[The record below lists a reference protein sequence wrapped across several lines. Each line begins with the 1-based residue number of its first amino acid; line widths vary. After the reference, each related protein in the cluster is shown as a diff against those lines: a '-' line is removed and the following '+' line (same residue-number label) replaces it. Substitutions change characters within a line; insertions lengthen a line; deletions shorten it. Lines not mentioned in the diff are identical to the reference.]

1 MEIDWLGVVLAI
13 VAGMIVAF
21 LWYQKGFIADAWE
34 TLTGVT
40 PERSRPVRTRNMAQ
54 LLVANGVTALGLAW
68 GISVVST
75 ATGDD
80 SVWPAL
86 LTGLVA
92 WLAFSAT
99 TLLQH
104 NAFEMKPA
112 KLTLINTSY
121 QLVLLLTMSL
131 VIGLR

>member
-80 SVWPAL
+80 SVWPAVP
-86 LTGLVA
+86 T
-92 WLAFSAT
+92 
-99 TLLQH
+99 
-104 NAFEMKPA
+104 PR
-112 KLTLINTSY
+112 
-121 QLVLLLTMSL
+121 
-131 VIGLR
+131 LRRP